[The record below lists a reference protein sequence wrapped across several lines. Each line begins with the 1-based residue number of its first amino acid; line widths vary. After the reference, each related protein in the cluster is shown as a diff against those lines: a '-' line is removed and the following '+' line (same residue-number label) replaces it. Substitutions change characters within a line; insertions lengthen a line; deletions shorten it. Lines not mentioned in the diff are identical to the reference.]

1 MASLQREPTGT
12 FHVVFRFQGARYKRS
27 LETKVET
34 AALARCGEIAET
46 LDLIKRGRLTIP
58 EQVGPVE
65 FILAGGRIPEVP
77 AKQSKAKPNSEQTV
91 TLKRLFDEFFQSI
104 PDENLESNTLRT
116 MRIHQRHLI
125 RLLKPEFPVQ
135 QLRGQDLQ
143 NYVNARSKEQTQYFQ
158 SQAEHEKPVRR
169 KVSACTIRK
178 ELVTLGTVWRWA
190 TTVPLVTGTFP
201 NRGLRYPKSD
211 EKPPFRTIE
220 EIEYQISADSL
231 SGDEADKLWECVYL
245 RQHEIVELL
254 GHVQGR
260 KDLQPYVYPMIATA
274 AYTGARRSE
283 LMRSL
288 KSDLDFTGGA
298 ITLRERKRV
307 RGKRSSRR
315 VPMSSELRRVLKEWL
330 VQHPGGPFL
339 FCYRHE
345 FSSETKSVSPDQAHS
360 VFDQAIKGS
369 RWKNLSGWHCLR
381 HSFIS
386 NLACKGIDQR
396 IIDDFVGHTTEEMRR
411 RYRHLFPDVKNSA
424 ILSVFG

>member
-1 MASLQREPTGT
+1 MQ
-12 FHVVFRFQGARYKRS
+12 
-27 LETKVET
+27 
-34 AALARCGEIAET
+34 
-46 LDLIKRGRLTIP
+46 
-58 EQVGPVE
+58 QV
-65 FILAGGRIPEVP
+65 
-77 AKQSKAKPNSEQTV
+77 
-91 TLKRLFDEFFQSI
+91 
-104 PDENLESNTLRT
+104 
-116 MRIHQRHLI
+116 
-125 RLLKPEFPVQ
+125 
-135 QLRGQDLQ
+135 RGQDLQ
-143 NYVNARSKEQTQYFQ
+143 KYVNMRSKEQTQYFQ
-158 SQAEHEKPVRR
+158 SRPEGLKPIRR

-211 EKPPFRTIE
+211 EKPLFRTIE

-231 SGDEADKLWECVYL
+231 AGDDADRLWECVYL

-254 GHVQGR
+254 GHIRGR
-260 KDLQPYVYPMIATA
+260 KDLPAFVYPMIATA

-288 KSDLDFTGGA
+288 KSDLDFTGGTL
-298 ITLRERKRV
+298 TLREKKRM

-315 VPMSSELRRVLKEWL
+315 VPLSSELRRVLQDWL
-330 VQHPGGPFL
+330 TKHPGGPFL
-339 FCYRHE
+339 FCQRDE
-345 FSSETKSVSPDQAHS
+345 LSADIRAVTPDQAHS

-396 IIDDFVGHTTEEMRR
+396 IIDDFVGHTTDEMRR
-411 RYRHLFPDVKNSA
+411 RYRHLFPDVKNTA
-424 ILSVFG
+424 ILTVFG